1 MVLLGNFTI
10 LWYIYSNIRKIMK
23 EFIKSCLLEAIGKE
37 KKKKETKEPV
47 KDSGSQYQKIQALL
61 SNDIFNHSEIIR
73 KLWGDT
79 EDDATNRSL
88 FRKKLNREVNDN
100 GSPYQ
105 FDDSELTKIAT
116 ILMNT
121 SSEIRKTVGRQ
132 GKS

>member
-1 MVLLGNFTI
+1 
-10 LWYIYSNIRKIMK
+10 MK

-37 KKKKETKEPV
+37 KKKETKEPV

-73 KLWGDT
+73 KLWG
-79 EDDATNRSL
+79 EDEDNATKRSL

-105 FDDSELTKIAT
+105 FDDGELTKIAT